1 MEENIVKLEAALVL
15 NAKFAQIVIQTEQRL

>member
-15 NAKFAQIVIQTEQRL
+15 NAKFAQTVIQTEQRL